1 MINILKKIYNISSVF
16 LANLIKFILFIPR
29 LLLGLIIIF
38 IVVVLLKSSL
48 IDDSKKVYEGTAL
61 YIPMEG
67 FIVEEIKS
75 EKDIRDLLFS
85 ENNIPQIDL
94 HQLLDSIDR
103 AKNDDKITGLVI
115 ELSDFLG
122 AYPSE
127 LLKIS
132 QKIKEF
138 KDSGKLVTAY
148 SDFFSQSSYI
158 VASAASEIITYPSG
172 GVLLEGF
179 SSKRIYYKDL
189 FDRVGLEI
197 INLSEGQFK
206 TAFENLTLSS
216 MSDEEKDQRFNLL
229 GNIWSEIVSGIEN
242 NRNLQSGSINN
253 YLNNI
258 DIILENNFGDWGE
271 ASIKSNLVDILM
283 SREALREYLN
293 NIYKKDEDKIWRS
306 IDYRYYNQKKS
317 KSNQENVIA
326 IITLS
331 GPILDGYQ
339 SAGIAGGE
347 NISELLNEAI
357 KDEEVKAIVM
367 RVNSPGGSV
376 FASELIRDTILKAKE
391 KNIPIVTSMG
401 GVAASGGYWVAAST
415 DYIFAENLTITGS
428 IGVASV
434 LFNAEETF
442 NKIGLNEDGISSS
455 VFTDAF
461 NGILF
466 DEPNERTINLYRMT
480 IKNVYDKFV
489 KLVSEGRNVSIEK
502 VNEIAMGR
510 VWTGKQALDLD
521 LVDEI
526 GSLNDAIK
534 KAADLSNSENYNTKR
549 FNQRINPLLD
559 FIPFLNNKLGILNFG
574 VFNKED
580 LGLGYS
586 FSSLFKDIRNYNDPK
601 SLYYLCG
608 TCIILN

>member
-75 EKDIRDLLFS
+75 ERDIRNLLFS

-283 SREALREYLN
+283 SRDALWDYLI
-293 NIYKKDEDKIWRS
+293 NIYKMDED
-306 IDYRYYNQKKS
+306 
-317 KSNQENVIA
+317 
-326 IITLS
+326 
-331 GPILDGYQ
+331 
-339 SAGIAGGE
+339 
-347 NISELLNEAI
+347 
-357 KDEEVKAIVM
+357 
-367 RVNSPGGSV
+367 
-376 FASELIRDTILKAKE
+376 
-391 KNIPIVTSMG
+391 
-401 GVAASGGYWVAAST
+401 
-415 DYIFAENLTITGS
+415 
-428 IGVASV
+428 
-434 LFNAEETF
+434 
-442 NKIGLNEDGISSS
+442 
-455 VFTDAF
+455 
-461 NGILF
+461 
-466 DEPNERTINLYRMT
+466 
-480 IKNVYDKFV
+480 
-489 KLVSEGRNVSIEK
+489 
-502 VNEIAMGR
+502 
-510 VWTGKQALDLD
+510 
-521 LVDEI
+521 
-526 GSLNDAIK
+526 
-534 KAADLSNSENYNTKR
+534 
-549 FNQRINPLLD
+549 
-559 FIPFLNNKLGILNFG
+559 
-574 VFNKED
+574 
-580 LGLGYS
+580 
-586 FSSLFKDIRNYNDPK
+586 
-601 SLYYLCG
+601 
-608 TCIILN
+608 

>member
-1 MINILKKIYNISSVF
+1 MINIIRKIYNISSVF
-16 LANLIKFILFIPR
+16 FANLIKFILFIPR

-75 EKDIRDLLFS
+75 ERDIRNLLFS

>member
-1 MINILKKIYNISSVF
+1 MRKIKKILDIFFLILKKLTY
-16 LANLIKFILFIPR
+16 FILFIPR
-29 LLLGLIIIF
+29 ILSGLIILT
-38 IVVVLLKSSL
+38 IVVVLLKFSL
-48 IDDSKKVYEGTAL
+48 IDDSKKVSEGTAL

-75 EKDIRDLLFS
+75 ERDIRNLLFS

-229 GNIWSEIVSGIEN
+229 GNIWSDIVYEIEN

-293 NIYKKDEDKIWRS
+293 NIYKKDEGKIWKS

-339 SAGIAGGE
+339 SSGIAGGE

-534 KAADLSNSENYNTKR
+534 KAADLSNSKNYNTKR

>member
-1 MINILKKIYNISSVF
+1 MINIIRKIYNISSVF
-16 LANLIKFILFIPR
+16 FANLIKFILFIPR

-75 EKDIRDLLFS
+75 ERDIRNLLFS

-138 KDSGKLVTAY
+138 KDSGNLVTAY

-229 GNIWSEIVSGIEN
+229 GNIWSDIVSEIEN

-271 ASIKSNLVDILM
+271 ASIKSNLVDFLM

-293 NIYKKDEDKIWRS
+293 NIYKKDEDKIWKS

-455 VFTDAF
+455 VFTDVF
-461 NGILF
+461 NGFLF

-549 FNQRINPLLD
+549 FNKRINPLLD

>member
-1 MINILKKIYNISSVF
+1 MRKIKQILDIFFLILKKLTY
-16 LANLIKFILFIPR
+16 FILFIPR
-29 LLLGLIIIF
+29 ILSGLIILT
-38 IVVVLLKSSL
+38 IVVVLLKFSL
-48 IDDSKKVYEGTAL
+48 IDDSKKVSEGTAL

-75 EKDIRDLLFS
+75 ERDIRNLLFS

-229 GNIWSEIVSGIEN
+229 GNIWSDIVSEIEN

-293 NIYKKDEDKIWRS
+293 NIYKKDEGKIWKS

>member
-16 LANLIKFILFIPR
+16 FANLIKFILFIPR

-75 EKDIRDLLFS
+75 ERDIRNLLFS

-271 ASIKSNLVDILM
+271 ASIKSNLVDFLM

-293 NIYKKDEDKIWRS
+293 NIYKKDEDKIWKS

-339 SAGIAGGE
+339 SGGIAGGE

>member
-1 MINILKKIYNISSVF
+1 MINIIRKIYNISSVF
-16 LANLIKFILFIPR
+16 FANLIKFILFIPR

-67 FIVEEIKS
+67 FIVEEIRS
-75 EKDIRDLLFS
+75 ERDIRNLLFS

-229 GNIWSEIVSGIEN
+229 GNIWSDIVSIIEN
-242 NRNLQSGSINN
+242 NRKLQSGSINN

-293 NIYKKDEDKIWRS
+293 NIYKKDEDKIWKS

-339 SAGIAGGE
+339 SSGIAGGE

>member
-75 EKDIRDLLFS
+75 ERDIRNLLFS

-229 GNIWSEIVSGIEN
+229 GNIWSDIVYEIEN

>member
-16 LANLIKFILFIPR
+16 FANLIKFILFIPR

-75 EKDIRDLLFS
+75 ERDIRNLLFS

-339 SAGIAGGE
+339 SSGIAGGE

-534 KAADLSNSENYNTKR
+534 KAADLSNSKNYNTKR

>member
-1 MINILKKIYNISSVF
+1 MVRNCF
-16 LANLIKFILFIPR
+16 
-29 LLLGLIIIF
+29 
-38 IVVVLLKSSL
+38 
-48 IDDSKKVYEGTAL
+48 
-61 YIPMEG
+61 
-67 FIVEEIKS
+67 
-75 EKDIRDLLFS
+75 
-85 ENNIPQIDL
+85 
-94 HQLLDSIDR
+94 
-103 AKNDDKITGLVI
+103 
-115 ELSDFLG
+115 
-122 AYPSE
+122 
-127 LLKIS
+127 
-132 QKIKEF
+132 
-138 KDSGKLVTAY
+138 
-148 SDFFSQSSYI
+148 
-158 VASAASEIITYPSG
+158 
-172 GVLLEGF
+172 
-179 SSKRIYYKDL
+179 
-189 FDRVGLEI
+189 
-197 INLSEGQFK
+197 
-206 TAFENLTLSS
+206 
-216 MSDEEKDQRFNLL
+216 
-229 GNIWSEIVSGIEN
+229 WIEN
-242 NRNLQSGSINN
+242 NRKLQSGSINN

>member
-75 EKDIRDLLFS
+75 ERDIRNLLFS

-271 ASIKSNLVDILM
+271 ASIKSNLVDFLM

-293 NIYKKDEDKIWRS
+293 DIYKKDEDKIWKS

>member
-1 MINILKKIYNISSVF
+1 MINIIRKIYNISSVF
-16 LANLIKFILFIPR
+16 FANLIKFILFIPR

-75 EKDIRDLLFS
+75 ERDIRNLLFS

-229 GNIWSEIVSGIEN
+229 GNIWSDIVSEIEN

-455 VFTDAF
+455 VFTDVF
-461 NGILF
+461 NGFLF

-534 KAADLSNSENYNTKR
+534 NAADLSNSENYNTKR

>member
-16 LANLIKFILFIPR
+16 FANLIKFILFIPR
-29 LLLGLIIIF
+29 ILSGLIILT
-38 IVVVLLKSSL
+38 IVVVLLKFSL
-48 IDDSKKVYEGTAL
+48 IDDSKKVSEGTAL

-293 NIYKKDEDKIWRS
+293 NIYKKDEGKIWKS

-455 VFTDAF
+455 VFTDVF
-461 NGILF
+461 NGFLF

-559 FIPFLNNKLGILNFG
+559 FIPFLNNKLGVSNFG

>member
-1 MINILKKIYNISSVF
+1 MINIIRKIYNISSVF
-16 LANLIKFILFIPR
+16 FANLIKFILFIPR

-38 IVVVLLKSSL
+38 IVVFLLKSSL
-48 IDDSKKVYEGTAL
+48 IDDSKKFYEGTAL

-67 FIVEEIKS
+67 FIVEEIRS
-75 EKDIRDLLFS
+75 ERDIRNLLFS

-103 AKNDDKITGLVI
+103 AKSDDKITGLVI

-229 GNIWSEIVSGIEN
+229 GNIWSDIVSEIEN

-271 ASIKSNLVDILM
+271 ASIKSNLVDFLM

-293 NIYKKDEDKIWRS
+293 NIYKKDEDKIWKS

-339 SAGIAGGE
+339 SGGIAGGE

-559 FIPFLNNKLGILNFG
+559 FIPFLINKLGILNFG

>member
-75 EKDIRDLLFS
+75 ERDIRNLLFS

-229 GNIWSEIVSGIEN
+229 GNIW
-242 NRNLQSGSINN
+242 
-253 YLNNI
+253 
-258 DIILENNFGDWGE
+258 
-271 ASIKSNLVDILM
+271 
-283 SREALREYLN
+283 
-293 NIYKKDEDKIWRS
+293 
-306 IDYRYYNQKKS
+306 
-317 KSNQENVIA
+317 
-326 IITLS
+326 
-331 GPILDGYQ
+331 
-339 SAGIAGGE
+339 
-347 NISELLNEAI
+347 
-357 KDEEVKAIVM
+357 
-367 RVNSPGGSV
+367 
-376 FASELIRDTILKAKE
+376 
-391 KNIPIVTSMG
+391 
-401 GVAASGGYWVAAST
+401 
-415 DYIFAENLTITGS
+415 
-428 IGVASV
+428 
-434 LFNAEETF
+434 
-442 NKIGLNEDGISSS
+442 
-455 VFTDAF
+455 
-461 NGILF
+461 
-466 DEPNERTINLYRMT
+466 
-480 IKNVYDKFV
+480 
-489 KLVSEGRNVSIEK
+489 
-502 VNEIAMGR
+502 
-510 VWTGKQALDLD
+510 
-521 LVDEI
+521 
-526 GSLNDAIK
+526 
-534 KAADLSNSENYNTKR
+534 
-549 FNQRINPLLD
+549 
-559 FIPFLNNKLGILNFG
+559 
-574 VFNKED
+574 
-580 LGLGYS
+580 
-586 FSSLFKDIRNYNDPK
+586 
-601 SLYYLCG
+601 
-608 TCIILN
+608 

>member
-75 EKDIRDLLFS
+75 ERDIRNLLFS

-229 GNIWSEIVSGIEN
+229 GNIWSDIVSIIEN
-242 NRNLQSGSINN
+242 NRKLQSGSINN